1 MAHLSHNGGY
11 QQLVKRLNRFPQGAP
26 PSEALYGI
34 LKILFSEREAELV
47 SLLPVRVFNVGSAAG
62 AWQIEP
68 DVARKILDDLCDRAL
83 LVDFEINGDIAY
95 CLPPPMAGFFEFSMM
110 RVRSDID
117 QKTLAE
123 LLHGYINL
131 ENDFAEAL
139 FAQGQTQL
147 GRVFVDEKIITQQAR
162 LEVLDY
168 ERASHVLRTATH
180 IGLSRCYCRHKM
192 EHLDRA
198 CGAPQQVCLTLNHV
212 GRSLIRHGHA
222 RAICFQEAK
231 SIVQMAQAH
240 HLVQFG
246 ENVREEVSF
255 ICNCCKCCCEAMI
268 AARRFAFAQP
278 VHSSPFLPLVD
289 VDKCSGCGLCTRHCP
304 VDVISLQNR
313 RTTANNRSVNIVGLE
328 PDLCLGCGVCARCCP
343 SGAVAMTPRPQRLI
357 TPLNTAHRV
366 VMMAVERGHLQHILL
381 NNQVLNNYRALA
393 AFLGAVFR
401 LPPVKRL
408 LAARQLNSR
417 YLGRLLKK
425 AGWQPALQQDAEAS

>member
-1 MAHLSHNGGY
+1 MAHLTHNGGY
-11 QQLVKRLNRFPQGAP
+11 QQLVERLNRFPQGAP
-26 PSEALYGI
+26 PSDALYGI

-47 SLLPVRVFNVGSAAG
+47 SMLPVRVFNVSSAASVWRIKTG
-62 AWQIEP
+62 A
-68 DVARKILDDLCDRAL
+68 ARKILDDLCDRAL
-83 LVDFEINGDIAY
+83 LVDFDISGDTAY

-131 ENDFAEAL
+131 EKDFAEAL

-147 GRVFVDEKIITQQAR
+147 GRVFVDERSIVQAG

-192 EHLDRA
+192 EHIDRA
-198 CGAPQQVCLTLNHV
+198 CDAPQQVCLTLNHI
-212 GRSLIRHGHA
+212 GASLIRHGHA
-222 RAICFQEAK
+222 RAISFAEAR
-231 SIVQMAQAH
+231 SIVQMARSH

-278 VHSSPFLPLVD
+278 VHSSPFLPEVD
-289 VDKCSGCGLCTRHCP
+289 ADKCSGCGLCKRHCP
-304 VDVISLQNR
+304 VDAMSPPSKR
-313 RTTANNRSVNIVGLE
+313 RTANGRVDNIVGVD

-366 VMMAVERGHLQHILL
+366 IMMAVERGHLQHILL
-381 NNQVLNNYRALA
+381 NNQVLDNYRVLA

-417 YLGRLLKK
+417 YLGRMLKRV
-425 AGWQPALQQDAEAS
+425 GWQPAQSQDAPAP